1 MDDVIDVLFEFRIA
15 LGGDADDNGVT
26 RLDFLDVRQGL
37 LIDALLR
44 RERDDGHALDDER
57 ERAVLELARRI
68 GLGVNIGNLLELQR
82 AFKRHMIVETASD
95 EEDVLVEAV
104 LLRKRLDRLDVAQRL
119 ADLRGNLRKSL
130 DQSLA
135 ALLRER
141 SLEICHVDGEHEH
154 QDELRRVRLRRG
166 DGDLRPR
173 PSVKHLRR
181 LARDGRADDVRDS
194 KALRAQTLGLLQ
206 GGKRVARLA
215 RLADDDHQGVLVDD
229 RRTVA
234 ELRRNVNLD
243 GDARELLDVVLADK
257 TRMIRRAAGDDV
269 NLIKRIE
276 EFAAPAQLV
285 HDDMLAVLGNARR
298 HRVAHGLR
306 LLVNLLEHEVLVA
319 TLFRRLGVPVDL
331 EDLLRHDF
339 AAAIRDVHAVRLDDR
354 HLTVIDDVGAPRA
367 RDDRGDVGRDEILPF
382 AETDDKRIVLLRAD
396 QTVGMLARHE
406 YESVRSFDTRKHLAH
421 RGLEV
426 AVVDFLQQVCDDLR
440 IRLRLEGMTFFN
452 QIFLQRHIVF
462 DDAVVHNG
470 KIARAVCMRM
480 CVAVRRTSMCRPTR
494 MTDADMT
501 CRLISFD
508 DSLEFGKTTHAFF
521 HADLLLV
528 QDGDARRIIAAILK
542 LRQPLDEKRR
552 RLTLADITNDSTHKQ
567 KPPKFPADKTPAIP
581 YSFLF
586 LPIL

>member
-1 MDDVIDVLFEFRIA
+1 
-15 LGGDADDNGVT
+15 
-26 RLDFLDVRQGL
+26 
-37 LIDALLR
+37 
-44 RERDDGHALDDER
+44 
-57 ERAVLELARRI
+57 
-68 GLGVNIGNLLELQR
+68 
-82 AFKRHMIVETASD
+82 
-95 EEDVLVEAV
+95 
-104 LLRKRLDRLDVAQRL
+104 
-119 ADLRGNLRKSL
+119 
-130 DQSLA
+130 
-135 ALLRER
+135 
-141 SLEICHVDGEHEH
+141 
-154 QDELRRVRLRRG
+154 
-166 DGDLRPR
+166 
-173 PSVKHLRR
+173 
-181 LARDGRADDVRDS
+181 
-194 KALRAQTLGLLQ
+194 
-206 GGKRVARLA
+206 
-215 RLADDDHQGVLVDD
+215 
-229 RRTVA
+229 
-234 ELRRNVNLD
+234 
-243 GDARELLDVVLADK
+243 
-257 TRMIRRAAGDDV
+257 
-269 NLIKRIE
+269 
-276 EFAAPAQLV
+276 
-285 HDDMLAVLGNARR
+285 MLAVLGNARR

-319 TLFRRLGVPVDL
+319 ALFRRLGVPVDL

-396 QTVGMLARHE
+396 QAVGMLARHE
-406 YESVRSFDTRKHLAH
+406 YESVRAFDARKHLAH

-480 CVAVRRTSMCRPTR
+480 CVAVRRTSMRRPTR
-494 MTDADMT
+494 MPNADMT

-528 QDGDARRIIAAILK
+528 QDGDARRIIAAILE

-552 RLTLADITNDSTHKQ
+552 RLTLADITNDSTHRQ
-567 KPPKFPADKTPAIP
+567 KPPKFPAGKPPAIP